1 MDAFLSS
8 HKMLR
13 HLFWLLIDRVILA
26 LIDKIPIPAIIVTVI
41 AIAAVTIFIACLLP
55 KTTDKHTNK

>member
-8 HKMLR
+8 HKMLC

-26 LIDKIPIPAIIVTVI
+26 LIAQIPIPAIIVTVI

>member
-1 MDAFLSS
+1 
-8 HKMLR
+8 MLR

-26 LIDKIPIPAIIVTVI
+26 LIDQIPIPAIIVTVI
-41 AIAAVTIFIACLLP
+41 AIAVVTIFIACLLP

>member
-1 MDAFLSS
+1 
-8 HKMLR
+8 MLR

-26 LIDKIPIPAIIVTVI
+26 LIDQIPIPAIIVTVV

-55 KTTDKHTNK
+55 ETADKHKKK

>member
-1 MDAFLSS
+1 MI
-8 HKMLR
+8 R

-26 LIDKIPIPAIIVTVI
+26 LIDQIPIPAIIVTVV

-55 KTTDKHTNK
+55 VITDKHTNK

>member
-26 LIDKIPIPAIIVTVI
+26 LIDQIPVPAIIVTVV

-55 KTTDKHTNK
+55 ETADKHKNK

>member
-1 MDAFLSS
+1 
-8 HKMLR
+8 MLR

-26 LIDKIPIPAIIVTVI
+26 LIAQIPAIIVTVI

>member
-1 MDAFLSS
+1 
-8 HKMLR
+8 MLR

-26 LIDKIPIPAIIVTVI
+26 LIDQIPIPAIIMTVV

-55 KTTDKHTNK
+55 ETADKHKNK

>member
-26 LIDKIPIPAIIVTVI
+26 LIEQIPVPVIIVIVI
-41 AIAAVTIFIACLLP
+41 AILAIAIFYACLLP
-55 KTTDKHTNK
+55 VITDKHTNK